1 MTTDEPAAPAGTG
14 AYRLRRPTLADA
26 RSAVAR
32 AVGAQWREEWDLLL
46 AMTGLSGTERG
57 REDLEHLLAAMEA
70 SLSPAVTVSARTL
83 RVRLATWDRLSSGG
97 PGAGAPPAE
106 GPGPQGSGA
115 DVPGARAVAGL
126 PLPDAARLATQALY
140 DLDNPVL
147 RQRLDELSAR
157 TAAALER
164 PVGLTTLVL
173 DGAQVVAG
181 SCGVS
186 GWIAE
191 AGGTPAEWSFCAHAV
206 SSGEPY
212 DVPDARYDP
221 VQRENPLVTV
231 DGFASYAGAPLA
243 TADGHVIGAHCVLDL
258 RPHELDER
266 ELTVLRRNAA
276 EAVAILEDFRLLR

>member
-1 MTTDEPAAPAGTG
+1 MITDEPAASSGTG
-14 AYRLRRPTLADA
+14 AYHLRRPTLADA

-46 AMTGLSGTERG
+46 AMTGLSGAERG
-57 REDLEHLLAAMEA
+57 REDLEVLIAAMEA
-70 SLSPAVTVSARTL
+70 SLCPAVAVCARTL
-83 RVRLATWDRLSSGG
+83 RVRLTTWEQLSRQVPSPGG
-97 PGAGAPPAE
+97 PSSAPSAGATRGE
-106 GPGPQGSGA
+106 VPGP
-115 DVPGARAVAGL
+115 RAVAGL
-126 PLPDAARLATQALY
+126 PLPDAARLATQAMY

-181 SCGVS
+181 SCGVT

-212 DVPDARYDP
+212 VVPDARHDP

-266 ELTVLRRNAA
+266 ELGVLRRNAA